1 MAFSLLKNRG
11 TLYTKCLRYFH
22 IGSVIHSASIKE
34 LEINIQ
40 TDIPGPKSTKLRND
54 LLEYQQI
61 SSVSLISD
69 SHKSLGNFL
78 VDVDNNTYLD
88 CFMQISSIPL
98 GWFPNEEWIEY
109 ITKVFMAVAPSG
121 MDQIFPMMCGTCSNE
136 NAMKLCFM
144 KHMSKERGGRTEF
157 TEEELN
163 STMANSPPGSPSL
176 SILSFKGG
184 FHGRTVG
191 LLSVSN
197 SRPIH
202 GVDIP
207 TLKWPKTDFP
217 RYKYPLEENVDFNFS
232 EDKRCLENLEETIHT
247 QNKLSAPIAGIIVE
261 PIQSEGGDYHG
272 SKFFFQ
278 GVDHIAHKYGI
289 SLIID
294 EVQTGGGT
302 TGKLWCHEHFDLE
315 HGPDIVTFSK
325 KMLSGGIYHKKSHRP
340 EHPGRVINTWL
351 GDPHKVIML
360 SEVWKYIQKHQCLK
374 LAQDSGE
381 VMLNGLKELEKKF
394 LGIIRSSRG
403 IGTFCAFDCDSVQ
416 TRDKLIQKMLKKGVI
431 IGGCGEKT
439 IRFRPSLIFA
449 PKHAVLVLQKLEDVL
464 LDISQ

>member
-1 MAFSLLKNRG
+1 MSFSFVIVGSNKRFKPCSVRVRAFSLLKNRG

-98 GWFPNEEWIEY
+98 GYNNPELIAALSTPANIHQLVNRPAMGWFPNEEWIEY

-191 LLSVSN
+191 LL
-197 SRPIH
+197 
-202 GVDIP
+202 
-207 TLKWPKTDFP
+207 K
-217 RYKYPLEENVDFNFS
+217 
-232 EDKRCLENLEETIHT
+232 DKRCLENLEETIHT

-272 SKFFFQ
+272 SKSFFQ

-294 EVQTGGGT
+294 EVQT
-302 TGKLWCHEHFDLE
+302 

-416 TRDKLIQKMLKKGVI
+416 TRDKLIQKMLKKYYR
-431 IGGCGEKT
+431 EQ
-439 IRFRPSLIFA
+439 P
-449 PKHAVLVLQKLEDVL
+449 
-464 LDISQ
+464 